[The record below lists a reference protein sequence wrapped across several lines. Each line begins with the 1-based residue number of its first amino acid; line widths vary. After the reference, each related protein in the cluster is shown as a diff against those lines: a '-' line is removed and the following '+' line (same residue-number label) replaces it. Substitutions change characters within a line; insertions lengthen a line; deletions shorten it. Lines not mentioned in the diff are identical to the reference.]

1 MMEATRETYRQQME
15 KEIKQWE
22 TQLGVLKA
30 RAQTVGAGAR
40 AELQKQVDELQ
51 LLQKSA
57 KKHFDD
63 FVAPSAE
70 KWKDSRAI
78 LEDGWSKLTAAVET
92 AWRRAK
98 E

>member
-1 MMEATRETYRQQME
+1 MMEATRETYRQLME

-30 RAQTVGAGAR
+30 RAGTVGAEAR
-40 AELQKQVDELQ
+40 IELQKQVEELQ
-51 LLQKSA
+51 ALQKSA

-63 FVAPSAE
+63 FVAISAD
-70 KWKDSRAI
+70 KWKDSKAV
-78 LEDGWSKLTAAVET
+78 LEEGWSKLTSAVET